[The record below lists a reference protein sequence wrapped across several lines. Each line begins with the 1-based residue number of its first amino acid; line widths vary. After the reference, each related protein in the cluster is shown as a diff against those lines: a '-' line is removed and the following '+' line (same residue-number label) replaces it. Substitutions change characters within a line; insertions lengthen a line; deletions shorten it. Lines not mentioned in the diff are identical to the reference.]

1 MTASLWASWHAG
13 SAGCQTG
20 LTVLRLLEQEG
31 PLPWRLPRLPFS
43 PSSSFSTSFV
53 WLWQKHSAIY
63 SEDDGHLQKQ
73 NRINGTK
80 YNTRC
85 LSEWGLEE
93 HAWVRRLE
101 TEARFMLCCH
111 LEERPD
117 PFHEPVSE
125 TRRVEAETLWG
136 TMMSNPVSDLVWG
149 DYLSCCLFLRRDCPV
164 FCQFSRGTASE
175 GQMPGGKSIHPPPET
190 RKIPQVS
197 LAKQEDY
204 RCRVQTNAREF

>member
-1 MTASLWASWHAG
+1 MWASWHAG

-20 LTVLRLLEQEG
+20 LTVLHLLEQEG
-31 PLPWRLPRLPFS
+31 TLPWRLPCLPFS
-43 PSSSFSTSFV
+43 PSSSFCTSFV
-53 WLWQKHSAIY
+53 WIWQKHFIQWMM
-63 SEDDGHLQKQ
+63 DTCRNKT
-73 NRINGTK
+73 RINGTK

-111 LEERPD
+111 LEEWPD

-136 TMMSNPVSDLVWG
+136 TMMSNQVSDLVWD
-149 DYLSCCLFLRRDCPV
+149 DYLLCCLFLRRDCPV
-164 FCQFSRGTASE
+164 ICQFSRGTASE
-175 GQMPGGKSIHPPPET
+175 GQMPRGKSIHPPPET

-204 RCRVQTNAREF
+204 KCWVQTNAREF